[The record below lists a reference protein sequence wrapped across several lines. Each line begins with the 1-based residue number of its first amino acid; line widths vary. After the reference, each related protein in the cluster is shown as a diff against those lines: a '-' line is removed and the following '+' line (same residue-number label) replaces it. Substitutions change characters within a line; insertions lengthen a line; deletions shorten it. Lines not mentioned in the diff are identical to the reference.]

1 MQRIATPLVIGQTE
15 IPSKRL
21 SRSASVMSGSG
32 SSPPQLNRA
41 AKLILNI
48 TAYIKRFI
56 NISFHARLTAYSSL
70 VFILRAISPTKAR
83 PIDIAAV
90 PHRVD
95 EHICHESVD
104 IVASSH
110 PEQRA
115 APDFCGLH

>member
-1 MQRIATPLVIGQTE
+1 M
-15 IPSKRL
+15 
-21 SRSASVMSGSG
+21 
-32 SSPPQLNRA
+32 

-70 VFILRAISPTKAR
+70 VFILGTISPTKAR

-104 IVASSH
+104 IGASSH

-115 APDFCGLH
+115 APDFCGLHGTEIVLPIE